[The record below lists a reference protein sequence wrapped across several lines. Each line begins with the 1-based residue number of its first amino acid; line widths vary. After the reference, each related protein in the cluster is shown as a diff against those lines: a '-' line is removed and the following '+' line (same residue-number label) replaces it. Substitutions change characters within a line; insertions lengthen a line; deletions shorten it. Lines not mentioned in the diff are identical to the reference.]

1 MIYRVGSRDG
11 DLEHFGYSYYTNK
24 REAERAWREGFKLED
39 RDGDGIL
46 VHNTAGSGDS
56 RDPWDSGY
64 DSIET
69 LPLPRNKA
77 EILAML
83 EQWASHSDNGP

>member
-1 MIYRVGSRDG
+1 MIYRVGSRD
-11 DLEHFGYSYYTNK
+11 DDQQHFGYAYYTTK
-24 REAERAWREGFKLED
+24 REAEKAWRERFRDQD
-39 RDGDGIL
+39 RDGNPVCTSYDRI
-46 VHNTAGSGDS
+46 D
-56 RDPWDSGY
+56 DPWDSEF

>member
-1 MIYRVGSRDG
+1 MIYRVGSRHG
-11 DLEHFGYSYYTNK
+11 DMMHWGYKYYTNK
-24 REAERAWREGFKLED
+24 REAERAWREAYRDEH
-39 RDGDGIL
+39 RDGTPLCTPHDEIE
-46 VHNTAGSGDS
+46 
-56 RDPWDSGY
+56 DPWGSEF

-83 EQWASHSDNGP
+83 RLWASHSDNGP

>member
-1 MIYRVGSRDG
+1 MIYRVGSRTG
-11 DLEHFGYSYYTNK
+11 DMEHWGYSYYTNK
-24 REAERAWREGFKLED
+24 REAERAWREGFKDEH
-39 RDGDGIL
+39 RDGTPMC
-46 VHNTAGSGDS
+46 TAHDEIN
-56 RDPWDSGY
+56 DPWGSAF